1 MTVMSGIEAKFCR
14 SAPWRGFARRVVLPW
29 ALRDTQL
36 CGHGLE
42 LGGGSGAMAY
52 ELLQRQPDV
61 RLTVADLD
69 PAMVGAAN
77 RRLAQFGDRASVVL
91 GDAASLPFE
100 SGKFD
105 FVCSWLMLHH
115 TIEWEGVVAEAA
127 RVLRPGGCLVGYDQT
142 DSAPAR
148 LVHRV
153 DRSAHRLVSPDQFDS
168 ALDGTNFSSVS
179 VQPAIGGLVMRFAAT
194 LAP

>member
-1 MTVMSGIEAKFCR
+1 MTVMSSIEAKFCR
-14 SAPWRGFARRVVLPW
+14 SAPWRGFARRTVLPW
-29 ALRDTQL
+29 ALRDTVL
-36 CGHGLE
+36 IGHGLE

-69 PAMVGAAN
+69 PVMVGAAN

-127 RVLRPGGCLVGYDQT
+127 RVLRPGGSLVGYDLT
-142 DSAPAR
+142 DSAPSR
-148 LVHRV
+148 LIHRV
-153 DRSAHRLVSPDQFDS
+153 DRSAHRLVSADQLGV
-168 ALDGTNFSSVS
+168 ALDRADFSAASVR
-179 VQPAIGGLVMRFAAT
+179 PAIGGLVMRFAAAR
-194 LAP
+194 AP